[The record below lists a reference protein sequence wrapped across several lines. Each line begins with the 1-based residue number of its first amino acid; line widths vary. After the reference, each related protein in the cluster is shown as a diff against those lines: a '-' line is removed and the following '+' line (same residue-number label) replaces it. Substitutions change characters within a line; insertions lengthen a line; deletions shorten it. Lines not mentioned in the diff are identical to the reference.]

1 MATRQTILFT
11 VMPRGISLNSATS
24 PVSVF
29 VSPRLD
35 GADNLG
41 AFPDWLGWTRH
52 LRDDGLDLELHCGAN
67 TQVFPIN
74 VAGLRPDLWE
84 QLFNPRTYVR
94 SHSSFDDYSKRGL
107 ISFSVRESL
116 SALKSVYQ
124 QASLTLALPDAP
136 RRSRGDDRVGNRQRL
151 AQLVDGL
158 QVHWDGREARRLRRV
173 VRDHYSSTAP
183 RSQASGPLDA
193 EGLLIGQPD
202 ASDLSTT
209 ATQFSVFHHMPTP
222 RFGKNGIE
230 MPDRAKLLDFH
241 QALTTLNSYPELLRA
256 LGLVLDLN
264 LPNDFFAA
272 TPFNKPG
279 SVSVRRS
286 AT

>member
-52 LRDDGLDLELHCGAN
+52 LRDDGLDLEVHCGAN

-84 QLFNPRTYVR
+84 QLFNSRTYVR

-124 QASLTLALPDAP
+124 QASLTLAF
-136 RRSRGDDRVGNRQRL
+136 
-151 AQLVDGL
+151 
-158 QVHWDGREARRLRRV
+158 
-173 VRDHYSSTAP
+173 
-183 RSQASGPLDA
+183 
-193 EGLLIGQPD
+193 LL
-202 ASDLSTT
+202 
-209 ATQFSVFHHMPTP
+209 
-222 RFGKNGIE
+222 
-230 MPDRAKLLDFH
+230 
-241 QALTTLNSYPELLRA
+241 
-256 LGLVLDLN
+256 
-264 LPNDFFAA
+264 
-272 TPFNKPG
+272 
-279 SVSVRRS
+279 
-286 AT
+286 